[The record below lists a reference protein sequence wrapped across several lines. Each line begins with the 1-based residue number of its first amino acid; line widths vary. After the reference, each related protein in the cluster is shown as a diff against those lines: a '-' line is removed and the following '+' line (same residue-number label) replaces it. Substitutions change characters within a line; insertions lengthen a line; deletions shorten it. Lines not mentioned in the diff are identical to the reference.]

1 LTYFVSLQVL
11 NTVGSMNSLFSGSS
25 VAMLTFFSNNAHK
38 FLLEIFDLLD
48 NTFINNGLNDYKF

>member
-1 LTYFVSLQVL
+1 VSLQVL